1 MRALSSHL
9 SQDGSS
15 RSNSTS
21 LSSPA
26 SCAQTGRFDAGTSST
41 GLTDTSRGSFVSPS
55 GWEKVR
61 SSNVVVPANRL
72 VMGATA
78 LGHCRLGRTLFL
90 AFFPSTWEIPQS
102 SSLCVE
108 FRGVLVCRLS
118 LRCWETTRYP
128 IFRSRLTQ
136 RVVGRRRRIST
147 GDKGKVFSHPSNKNY
162 TDTRAFRRFLRF
174 HTSRTR
180 SEEKKN
186 VNNDG
191 RLEGSV
197 TPVGPIEDSSRTNG
211 IKLKEEDLSD
221 TALRV

>member
-1 MRALSSHL
+1 M
-9 SQDGSS
+9 
-15 RSNSTS
+15 
-21 LSSPA
+21 
-26 SCAQTGRFDAGTSST
+26 
-41 GLTDTSRGSFVSPS
+41 
-55 GWEKVR
+55 
-61 SSNVVVPANRL
+61 
-72 VMGATA
+72 
-78 LGHCRLGRTLFL
+78 
-90 AFFPSTWEIPQS
+90 
-102 SSLCVE
+102 E

-211 IKLKEEDLSD
+211 IKLKEEDKKILVIRHYVSRGHSRNGRTPPTL
-221 TALRV
+221 TASSEPMSLRSRKCKQRARFRGIFSSFVRVRPRG